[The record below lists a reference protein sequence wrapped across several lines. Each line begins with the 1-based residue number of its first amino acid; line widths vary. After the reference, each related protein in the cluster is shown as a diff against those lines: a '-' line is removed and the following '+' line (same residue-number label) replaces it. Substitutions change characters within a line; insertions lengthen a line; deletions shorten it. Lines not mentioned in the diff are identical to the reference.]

1 MLVADF
7 GLAFPQKKKKNSQ
20 KIFTVYIDHLVC
32 KFYLSSILMNPT
44 KSRKKINVGDDFPD
58 HYHHKSINKSK
69 KK

>member
-7 GLAFPQKKKKNSQ
+7 GLEFPQKKKKKNHKKYSQ
-20 KIFTVYIDHLVC
+20 FILTHLVC

-58 HYHHKSINKSK
+58 HYHHKSINK
-69 KK
+69 